1 LQGRQQTV
9 LPVRPLSAADALS
22 PAGAAPPAGA
32 PPVPSPLAASLA
44 PVPAAP
50 AVRGGLLRKLA
61 GYSVAR
67 SSAEGLLGI
76 RGIVLAAMLGPTA
89 FGSWALLRLGTR
101 YAALAGLGVFRG
113 LEVELLQSPEET
125 GRAGAERP
133 GAAGAALGFMLIVAG
148 TLAVGALA
156 LSALVSAPTH
166 RLILQGFAAAALAE
180 AVYGYALVVTR
191 VRTTL
196 RRYAMLEAGT
206 AVAHLVLG
214 VALARMLGL
223 AGAFMGLA
231 LASALGAGVAC
242 RWVEMR
248 PRLDAELVRRMLGV
262 GLPVALTAVVGTL
275 LHTADRWVVAAWGG
289 EELLGYYAFAGAL
302 ASAAAAL
309 ALSVRTVVFPE
320 VYGEARQAGAATAL
334 QRHLERSLM
343 PFAALVP
350 PVVGAI
356 AAGLGPMLELLAPH
370 YAPAIAPAR
379 IFLLAGVAAGV
390 VNLAAVGVVAAG
402 RQRLLPAYAAAAL
415 ALNLGLSI
423 LALVLGA
430 GLEGA
435 AVASLVGFVVFAA
448 AVVRLNGRLCG
459 IVRPDRLAL
468 RALRPVVWCAAAAAV
483 AGHAATALRADA
495 AAIGIYLF
503 LILPLARGWRGEWR
517 RLRGER

>member
-1 LQGRQQTV
+1 M
-9 LPVRPLSAADALS
+9 SAVDALS
-22 PAGAAPPAGA
+22 TAAAVPPTGA
-32 PPVPSPLAASLA
+32 PPTAAAAA
-44 PVPAAP
+44 PVS
-50 AVRGGLLRKLA
+50 LLWRLA
-61 GYSVAR
+61 GYSAIR
-67 SSAEGLLGI
+67 SAAEGLLGI
-76 RGIVLAAMLGPTA
+76 RGIALAAMLGPVA

-125 GRAGAERP
+125 SRAGADRP
-133 GAAGAALGFMLIVAG
+133 RAAGAALGFMLTVSG
-148 TLAVGALA
+148 TLAVVALV
-156 LSALVSAPTH
+156 LSAMVSAPAH
-166 RLILQGFAAAALAE
+166 RLVLQGFAAAVLAE
-180 AVYGYALVVTR
+180 SIYGYALVITR

-206 AVAHLVLG
+206 AAAHLVLG
-214 VALARMLGL
+214 VALAGTLGL
-223 AGAFMGLA
+223 AGAFLGLA
-231 LASALGAGVAC
+231 LASALGAAVAS
-242 RWVEMR
+242 RWVEML
-248 PRLDAELVRRMLGV
+248 PRLDAELVRRMLAV
-262 GLPVALTAVVGTL
+262 GLPLALTAVVGTL

-302 ASAAAAL
+302 ASGAAAL
-309 ALSVRTVVFPE
+309 ALAVRTVVFPE
-320 VYGEARQAGAATAL
+320 VYGEARTAGRATAL

-350 PVVGAI
+350 PVLGAI
-356 AAGLGPMLELLAPH
+356 AAGLGPIVELIAPH

-379 IFLLAGVAAGV
+379 IFLLVGGAVGV

-402 RQRLLPAYAAAAL
+402 RQHLLPAYAIVAL
-415 ALNLGLSI
+415 ALNLGLAT

-435 AVASLVGFVVFAA
+435 AAASLAGFVVFAA

-459 IVRPDRLAL
+459 IVRPDLLAI
-468 RALRPVVWCAAAAAV
+468 RALRPIVWCAAAAV
-483 AGHAATALRADA
+483 IAGHAAAALRVDA

-503 LILPLARGWRGEWR
+503 LVVPLASGWRGEWR